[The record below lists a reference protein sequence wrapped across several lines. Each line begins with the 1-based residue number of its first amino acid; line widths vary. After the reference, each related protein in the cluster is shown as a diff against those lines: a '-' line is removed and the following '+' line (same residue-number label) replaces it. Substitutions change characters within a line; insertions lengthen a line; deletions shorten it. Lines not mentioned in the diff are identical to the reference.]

1 MRLNDHGDDN
11 GDDNGH
17 ILGSLP
23 SHITTHRQDP
33 KTWNL
38 PPALTTFT
46 SRSGRGHNPGDVL
59 WQSFQT
65 QPRFSGCVQIQKH
78 GFAMSPQL
86 QQKNQTT
93 TTTTTTTTTI
103 TTDTDS
109 LFLAEFSINQPLK
122 RKTYCTSASPS
133 CRARCEGS
141 PSAPSCS
148 RSASSQRTSQRTSSQ
163 SLRGGEFYLGPST

>member
-33 KTWNL
+33 KTWHL

-59 WQSFQT
+59 WQIFQT
-65 QPRFSGCVQIQKH
+65 QPRFSGCVQKH

-86 QQKNQTT
+86 QQKKSDDDDHNNNNHNHNNNNKYRFPIPGGVFYQ
-93 TTTTTTTTTI
+93 
-103 TTDTDS
+103 S
-109 LFLAEFSINQPLK
+109 ALKKKNLLYFSKPKLPCQV
-122 RKTYCTSASPS
+122 
-133 CRARCEGS
+133 
-141 PSAPSCS
+141 
-148 RSASSQRTSQRTSSQ
+148 
-163 SLRGGEFYLGPST
+163 